1 MNINQSQQ
9 SFENEKLK
17 IKLKYLEDFLENTNN
32 YEKTNQLFD
41 LKQFLSKNY
50 KRFSMLLDEIYFLKQ

>member
-50 KRFSMLLDEIYFLKQ
+50 KRFSMLLDEIYYLKQ